1 MADSEI
7 CKDLSMRLCGA
18 AIGVH
23 NGGDLLAALQAEDC
37 GGLTFKEL
45 SEDCGAVIF
54 CGDDFNAEEMAGGR
68 PYIILC
74 ENCEEQEKR
83 YGCACL
89 PLDGY
94 DEAKISRILR
104 ALAGEFALLKV
115 CVNIPEWMRFLPQDN
130 SAIAELLARVREVC
144 KGVSKVKHAPL
155 LSAIPEGTS
164 HWSAEANI
172 YVNFASGEAKVTC
185 AANEG
190 IFFEM
195 LSEIAGDKIDGEYSL
210 MKYVRS
216 ASEAQKGYAKVRD
229 ALGCAQVNG
238 YGIVSPSADDL
249 SYENPQL
256 VRQGSSVGIK
266 LKASAPTYH
275 IIRVDVAGEV
285 SPIMGE
291 SSQSESIVNGMM
303 KEFETNPENAWNT
316 DVFGKSL
323 RTMVQEGLVSKVSAI
338 GDDTRAK
345 LRKAITRMTNEGKG
359 GVICVIL

>member
-1 MADSEI
+1 MQKNAFSKSAMEFAAQI
-7 CKDLSMRLCGA
+7 NCGWNLGNSLDVA
-18 AIGVH
+18 KGW
-23 NGGDLLAALQAEDC
+23 GGET
-37 GGLTFKEL
+37 GWGNPVITKEL
-45 SEDCGAVIF
+45 IQAVADKGFNTIRIPVTWDTAFGPAPDC
-54 CGDDFNAEEMAGGR
+54 
-68 PYIILC
+68 
-74 ENCEEQEKR
+74 Q
-83 YGCACL
+83 
-89 PLDGY
+89 LD
-94 DEAKISRILR
+94 
-104 ALAGEFALLKV
+104 
-115 CVNIPEWMRFLPQDN
+115 QDWV
-130 SAIAELLARVREVC
+130 SRVREVC
-144 KGVSKVKHAPL
+144 KGVSKVKHASL

-195 LSEIAGDKIDGEYSL
+195 LTEIAGDKIDGEYSL

-291 SSQSESIVNGMM
+291 SSQSGSIVNGMM